1 MSRRVVRLPRAR
13 RDLVETAAWLG
24 ERNPDAAL
32 RFLAAVEAT
41 LAAVADAPGIGAARQ
56 YEDPRLAGLR
66 MLRVRGFAR
75 YLVFYREAPGAI
87 ELVRVLH
94 GARDIGAALGEKD

>member
-1 MSRRVVRLPRAR
+1 
-13 RDLVETAAWLG
+13 
-24 ERNPDAAL
+24 
-32 RFLAAVEAT
+32 
-41 LAAVADAPGIGAARQ
+41 
-56 YEDPRLAGLR
+56 